1 MTTREAPIK
10 KVIQK
15 IQPKQETLEWC
26 SMFVQDDDIVWCD
39 AMWNNEDSIWEPS
52 GDPFVLTEKEMMFW
66 KLKNTGHTLNMT
78 QIWGLTP
85 ALVIE
90 TTIERTKSQV
100 FYEHSINEGEPCSLQ
115 TQVWQNGAFKSLL
128 EKDLHSLFRYKE
140 SALSSAG

>member
-52 GDPFVLTEKEMMFW
+52 GDPFVLTEKEMMSPLVKVYAQK
-66 KLKNTGHTLNMT
+66 KLIMLRNMLNLK
-78 QIWGLTP
+78 I
-85 ALVIE
+85 
-90 TTIERTKSQV
+90 S
-100 FYEHSINEGEPCSLQ
+100 
-115 TQVWQNGAFKSLL
+115 NGP
-128 EKDLHSLFRYKE
+128 
-140 SALSSAG
+140 